1 MRDLQDARGAPLI
14 DSTDG
19 IPAAPFEPSPS
30 PAAASTPDRRSQ
42 TWLAAVA
49 GTVIAIDVATK
60 LWVVEVL
67 QDREIPLLGGF
78 LVLQQHRNPGAAFGF
93 ARGSTVVFTAVAV
106 VVIAV
111 ILHTSRR
118 LRSAPWGVV
127 LGLLLA
133 GAAGNLVDR
142 LLRSP
147 GVFRGEVIDWI
158 NFGPDRFPLFN
169 AADSAI
175 VVGGFCA
182 VLLATRGYELDG
194 SRTPAASAPAD
205 AADAADVTLD
215 NEVNGDSRHG

>member
-1 MRDLQDARGAPLI
+1 VRDLQDARGAPLI
-14 DSTDG
+14 DSTDEN
-19 IPAAPFEPSPS
+19 PAGNVVHS
-30 PAAASTPDRRSQ
+30 PAAASRPDRRSR
-42 TWLAAVA
+42 TWLAAIA
-49 GTVIAIDVATK
+49 GTVIALDVATK

-67 QDREIPLLGGF
+67 QDRQVSLLGGY

-93 ARGSTVVFTAVAV
+93 ARGSTVVFTMVAV

-111 ILHTSRR
+111 ILRTSRR
-118 LRSAPWGVV
+118 LGSVPWGVV

-194 SRTPAASAPAD
+194 SRTSAAAPPPEIAEPV
-205 AADAADVTLD
+205 DVTLD
-215 NEVNGDSRHG
+215 NESNGDSRRG